1 MSAFCPGSDRVTVIR
16 KDEPPSSGG
25 GIDTLRR
32 WREVTRFGDHTGVR
46 NRDIPLSPSHAD
58 EISAPIPTAPSSQFF
73 QIPRCFPTYR
83 WWRPITETAIFLI
96 GFGILSVICVV
107 AAALAFDD
115 TAMESLESLSPD
127 LTDPPTVVVAM
138 VSLIVIIPAVFAAI
152 GMVGKRPIGSIV
164 SIWGRFRFRLF
175 VEVTGISVALYS
187 VMVVGILLTQPAH
200 VHFDVRALFLFALI
214 LVLVPFQAAAEE
226 IMFRGFLGQI
236 IGSWTRSPALAMLLP
251 VPLFVMGHDYNWM
264 GSVSIAVFAVCA
276 GVLAWATGGLE
287 APIAVHAV
295 NNIVGLSLGA
305 FGLTDAGDVDF
316 TGASVL
322 LDVGMS
328 LVLTVLILMYVRGS
342 SRRDDLGVPCL
353 KFGRDLVRAG

>member
-1 MSAFCPGSDRVTVIR
+1 MNRRPRRA
-16 KDEPPSSGG
+16 
-25 GIDTLRR
+25 GIDTISR
-32 WREVTRFGDHTGVR
+32 WREAARFGDHIGMR
-46 NRDIPLSPSHAD
+46 NRDIPLSSSDAD
-58 EISAPIPTAPSSQFF
+58 EISAPLPATLSSQFF
-73 QIPRCFPTYR
+73 QIPRRFPTYR
-83 WWRPITETAIFLI
+83 WWRPIVEAVIFLV
-96 GFGILSVICVV
+96 GFSILSVIVVV
-107 AAALAFDD
+107 ATALAFDE
-115 TAMESLESLSPD
+115 TAMGSLESLSPD
-127 LTDPPTVVVAM
+127 LMDLPTFVVAM

-187 VMVVGILLTQPAH
+187 VMVVGILLTKPAH
-200 VHFDVRALFLFALI
+200 DRHFDVRALSLFALI

-236 IGSWTRSPALAMLLP
+236 IGSWTRSPVLAILLP
-251 VPLFVMGHDYNWM
+251 VPLFVGGHDYNWA

-276 GVLAWATGGLE
+276 GVMAWATGGLE

-295 NNIVGLSLGA
+295 NNIVGLSLGS
-305 FGLTDAGDVDF
+305 FGVTDPSDVDF

-328 LVLTVLILMYVRGS
+328 LALTVLILMYVRRS